1 MRTEDPL
8 TLDIKEESTAEYPK
22 EEPITENPK
31 EDPIQDPIQ
40 DPIKHWHHRVS
51 YSGSDRGSS

>member
-1 MRTEDPL
+1 M
-8 TLDIKEESTAEYPK
+8 TLHIKEESTAEYPK

-40 DPIKHWHHRVS
+40 DPIKHWHHRVG
-51 YSGSDRGSS
+51 YNGSDRGSS